1 MTYISLPNI
10 VGNPW
15 TNLDCVLST
24 QKPEP
29 YISFSLMHYLTEIK
43 NKIEHVQQDW
53 DIYKKYTNPYEF
65 IHCSQQRFL
74 VCKYKPI
81 SRAYFKMLEIM
92 NTFALFDNKKWKN
105 KHQSNDQP
113 LKMFA
118 LAEGPG
124 GFIEAVC
131 NYRQGNIA
139 DTIVGMTIE
148 NNDDANVPGWKKTS
162 QFIKQHPQVQ
172 IEKGAD
178 NTGNLLNIDNF
189 RYVTAKYKNS
199 MDLVTADGGFDFTA
213 DFNNQELTMLDLLYA
228 QIAYALCLQKRGG
241 NFVLKIFDIFHKPT
255 AELIYLLSSF
265 YGRVHIIKPYTS
277 RYANSEKYLV
287 CMDFKYDSC
296 DAFMPMLDATFVKM
310 LAREQ
315 RHIVGFIQ
323 GKHIPMMFY
332 NKLEE
337 CNILLGHT
345 QIENIYNTL
354 VLIENKNKSEKI
366 DFYIKSHTSKCMHW
380 CMKHGLEYYNK
391 DVNV

>member
-15 TNLDCVLST
+15 ANLDCVLT
-24 QKPEP
+24 AQKPEP
-29 YISFSLMHYLTEIK
+29 YISFSLLNYLTEIK
-43 NKIEHVQQDW
+43 NKIENVQQEW

-74 VCKYKPI
+74 VSKYKPI
-81 SRAYFKMLEIM
+81 SRAYFKMLEII
-92 NTFALFDNKKWKN
+92 NTFNLFDNKKWKVAN
-105 KHQSNDQP
+105 KEP
-113 LKMFA
+113 IKMFA

-131 NYRQGNIA
+131 NYRQGCDA
-139 DTIVGMTIE
+139 DTIIGMTIE
-148 NNDDANVPGWKKTS
+148 NNDDVNVPGWKKTM
-162 QFIKQHPQVQ
+162 QFLKMHPQVQ
-172 IEKGAD
+172 IEKGTD
-178 NTGNLLNIDNF
+178 NTGNLLCIDNF
-189 RYVTAKYKNS
+189 RHVAAKYKNS

-213 DFNNQELTMLDLLYA
+213 DFNNQELIMLDLLYA
-228 QIAYALCLQKRGG
+228 QIAYALCLLKRGG

-255 AELIYLLSSF
+255 AELIYLLASF
-265 YGRVHIIKPYTS
+265 FGKVHIIKPYTS

-287 CMDFKYDSC
+287 CMDFKYDTC
-296 DAFMPMLDATFVKM
+296 DAFMSTLEATFLKMLD
-310 LAREQ
+310 RGE
-315 RHIVGFIQ
+315 RHISGFFR
-323 GKHIPMMFY
+323 GKQLPIMFY

-366 DFYIKSHTSKCMHW
+366 DCYIKSHTSKCIHW
-380 CMKHGLEYYNK
+380 CIKHGLEYYNK
-391 DVNV
+391 DG